1 MDKILVILWLIL
13 MIASSYLII
22 NKYNSRKNS
31 NEKIIQTIKKT
42 EFSRTISRTIRMQR
56 IIINGDT
63 ILIPLDTMYKKNKL
77 REE

>member
-1 MDKILVILWLIL
+1 MDEILVILWLIL

-42 EFSRTISRTIRMQR
+42 AFSRTIRMQR

-63 ILIPLDTMYKKNKL
+63 ILIPLDTMYKKIN
-77 REE
+77 

>member
-42 EFSRTISRTIRMQR
+42 AFSRTIRMQR

>member
-42 EFSRTISRTIRMQR
+42 AFSRTIRMQR

-63 ILIPLDTMYKKNKL
+63 ILIPLDTMYKKIN
-77 REE
+77 